1 MLELGES
8 MGESVGE
15 SVGASVVE
23 SMEDAE
29 LFSEIRRL
37 FMVSTP
43 RVAARRRIEWTSE
56 HDEKIIEAMQLRGV
70 KWREISREVGFGSED
85 AVRNRVLRMD
95 VSKLPP
101 QLRGPIK
108 LLQRPVE
115 RHERKRHGSSHSP
128 YTPYTPDED
137 AAIWDEIENSTKA
150 SMSWK
155 RLSREVLPHRSSQS
169 IRNRAYRLV
178 TMRARRG
185 QTDH

>member
-8 MGESVGE
+8 MGESVDE

-23 SMEDAE
+23 SMDDAE

-37 FMVSTP
+37 YTASTP
-43 RVAARRRIEWTSE
+43 RVAARRARIEWTSE

-101 QLRGPIK
+101 KLRGPIK

-115 RHERKRHGSSHSP
+115 RHERKRHGSFYS
-128 YTPYTPDED
+128 PYTPDED

-150 SMSWK
+150 SVSWK